1 MEKDD
6 TIEHLKEE
14 VIDLRITV
22 KNLEGMVKI
31 L

>member
-14 VIDLRITV
+14 VTELRSTV
-22 KNLEGMVKI
+22 KNLEGMIKI